1 MGAKRW
7 RLTDLG
13 VVQLRRAVG
22 NEAVLCL
29 LLEVSDHVVQGG
41 HGHLQRTERHY
52 LLFNCCG
59 EMTSNSA

>member
-13 VVQLRRAVG
+13 VVQLSWAVG
-22 NEAVLCL
+22 NEAVLCH
-29 LLEVSDHVVQGG
+29 LLEVFDHIVQGG

-52 LLFNCCG
+52 LLFICCG
-59 EMTSNSA
+59 GMTSNSA